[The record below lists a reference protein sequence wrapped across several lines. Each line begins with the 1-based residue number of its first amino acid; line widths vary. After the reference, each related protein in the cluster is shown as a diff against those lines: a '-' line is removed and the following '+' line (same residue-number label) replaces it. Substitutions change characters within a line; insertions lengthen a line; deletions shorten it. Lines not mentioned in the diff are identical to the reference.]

1 MIASIVFGIV
11 VVAVFTLVQTIKPGK
26 SMFD

>member
-1 MIASIVFGIV
+1 MVASIVFGIV
-11 VVAVFTLVQTIKPGK
+11 LVAVFALVQTIKPGK